1 MPAGRPR
8 KKILIS
14 PERFATALA
23 EKQCTNIEIAS
34 KLGISV
40 DTLTRNYAEFL
51 DKGRQ
56 SGKIKLRQAMFVSAL
71 VKGNVVAQ
79 IFLAKNIL
87 GMSDKT
93 ALELTG
99 RDGGPVATTNLSA
112 LTNAEL
118 LQLESLVAKT
128 ATEPGVDKDGAGTA

>member
-8 KKILIS
+8 KKIIIS
-14 PERFATALA
+14 PEKYACTLA
-23 EKQCTNIEIAS
+23 EKQCSNIEIAS

-56 SGKIKLRQAMFVSAL
+56 SGKIKLRQAMFASAID
-71 VKGNVVAQ
+71 KGNVVAQ

-99 RDGGPVATTNLSA
+99 RDGGPVVHANLNA
-112 LTNAEL
+112 LTDAEL
-118 LQLESLVAKT
+118 LQLEALVAK
-128 ATEPGVDKDGAGTA
+128 ADTEPGVDKGGESPA